1 MVMMARGHYMSRIR
15 KAVFA
20 VIFAFA
26 AAVCAAAPQPDATA
40 TPTPAKTGKGVFL
53 LDLDYETGRVT
64 DVHVLQSTGNPTLD
78 ATSIRTF
85 KKWKAKPRTYRHV
98 KVPIT
103 YTLKN

>member
-1 MVMMARGHYMSRIR
+1 MMARSLSLSRIR

-26 AAVCAAAPQPDATA
+26 AGVCTAAPHPDATA
-40 TPTPAKTGKGVFL
+40 TPSPTKTGKGLFL
-53 LDLDYETGRVT
+53 LDFDYETGRVT
-64 DVHVLQSTGNPTLD
+64 DVHILQSTGSSTLD
-78 ATSIRTF
+78 ATSIRAF

>member
-1 MVMMARGHYMSRIR
+1 MDPLRFFRMLFVVSWI
-15 KAVFA
+15 VPFA
-20 VIFAFA
+20 VG
-26 AAVCAAAPQPDATA
+26 VCGAAPQPDATA
-40 TPTPAKTGKGVFL
+40 TPTPAKAGKGLFL
-53 LDLDYETGRVT
+53 VDFDYETGRVT
-64 DVHVLQSTGNPTLD
+64 DVHVLQSTGNATLD

>member
-1 MVMMARGHYMSRIR
+1 MLTRIQ
-15 KAVFA
+15 KVLFA
-20 VIFAFA
+20 VIFAVVA
-26 AAVCAAAPQPDATA
+26 AACAASPHPDATA
-40 TPTPAKTGKGVFL
+40 TPTAAKTDKGLFL
-53 LDLDYETGRVT
+53 LDFDYETGRVM

-78 ATSIRTF
+78 ATSIRAF